1 MGMFSFHRGTG
12 HSETSPLARRIAQPG
27 ERMKVIKTN
36 FYFDKGSSAC
46 GYAHIILHKELIIIR
61 FDSEVICMCFAEQVF
76 FARLGARSVS
86 PQRRAYA
93 RGAARRRVQW
103 T

>member
-1 MGMFSFHRGTG
+1 MSTPVTAPGFFVSKSGLFVGRLFS
-12 HSETSPLARRIAQPG
+12 EP
-27 ERMKVIKTN
+27 
-36 FYFDKGSSAC
+36 DKGVPVATPC
-46 GYAHIILHKELIIIR
+46 YAHIILHKELIIIR

-76 FARLGARSVS
+76 FARLGARSVA

-93 RGAARRRVQW
+93 RRAARRRVQR

>member
-1 MGMFSFHRGTG
+1 MWLR
-12 HSETSPLARRIAQPG
+12 Q
-27 ERMKVIKTN
+27 
-36 FYFDKGSSAC
+36 C
-46 GYAHIILHKELIIIR
+46 YAHIVLHKELIIIR

-76 FARLGARSVS
+76 FARLGARSVA

-93 RGAARRRVQW
+93 RRAARRRVQW